1 MLKWYIMVR
10 YYIPLFLFPYLKIT
24 PYICTHKPGSGRVA
38 NAPKPQISNK
48 MAEQEI
54 ITKLAAIE
62 RNTLLAAKNVL
73 DIDDVAL
80 LTGLSKSHIY
90 KLTCNSQ
97 IPYYK
102 PTGKHLYF
110 DRAEVEA
117 WMKRNRV
124 NTQEEAEQAAIKYV
138 VAGRV
143 KVSGRVK
150 GGRP

>member
-1 MLKWYIMVR
+1 MFGNL
-10 YYIPLFLFPYLKIT
+10 IPLHMFCHYGNSFLL
-24 PYICTHKPGSGRVA
+24 CTHKPGSGRVA

-54 ITKLAAIE
+54 ISKLAVIE

-73 DIDDVAL
+73 DIDDVAT
-80 LTGLSKSHIY
+80 LTGLSKSHLY
-90 KLTCNSQ
+90 KLTCTRQ

-102 PTGKHLYF
+102 PNGKLMYF

-124 NTQEEAEQAAIKYV
+124 NTQEEARSDALAYIVTGKQ
-138 VAGRV
+138 
-143 KVSGRVK
+143 K

>member
-1 MLKWYIMVR
+1 
-10 YYIPLFLFPYLKIT
+10 
-24 PYICTHKPGSGRVA
+24 
-38 NAPKPQISNK
+38 

-90 KLTCNSQ
+90 YLTCNSQ
-97 IPYYK
+97 IPHYK

-110 DRAEVEA
+110 DRAEVES

-138 VAGRV
+138 VAGSV